1 MPYYGGAFTAI
12 YGDFTMTDA
21 KTDTVLAPLPPFG
34 DLEKNWGW
42 LLAFGLFS
50 IILGTIGLGM
60 TFMLTE
66 LAVVFF
72 AALLIVGGVFQILD
86 AFKCHGWKSSIWHM
100 LIALLYIGVGVY
112 MVLEPLHG
120 AVALT
125 LVLGATLIA
134 VGIARA
140 IMAFQ
145 VKPAPGWYWP
155 LISGI
160 ISLILGGLILAEWP
174 QSGLFIIGLF
184 IAIELIFNGWSYL
197 FIALAARSAGKNR
210 QASGGTTAF

>member
-1 MPYYGGAFTAI
+1 
-12 YGDFTMTDA
+12 MTDLN
-21 KTDTVLAPLPPFG
+21 TNPSMAPIPPFG

-42 LLAFGLFS
+42 LLAFGLLS

-66 LAVVFF
+66 LAIVFF
-72 AALLIVGGVFQILD
+72 AALLIVGGVFQLLD
-86 AFKCHGWKSSIWHM
+86 VIKCSGWKSTVWHV
-100 LIALLYIGVGVY
+100 LIALLYVAVGVY
-112 MVLEPLHG
+112 MVLEPLHT

-134 VGIARA
+134 IGLLRA

-145 VKPAPGWYWP
+145 VKPAKGWWWP
-155 LISGI
+155 LVSGG

-197 FIALAARSAGKNR
+197 FIALAARAAR
-210 QASGGTTAF
+210 QDRLKA

>member
-1 MPYYGGAFTAI
+1 
-12 YGDFTMTDA
+12 MTEPMTET
-21 KTDTVLAPLPPFG
+21 KTDTLLAPIPPFG

-42 LLAFGLFS
+42 LLAFGIFS

-72 AALLIVGGVFQILD
+72 AALLIIGGVFQILD
-86 AFKCHGWKSSIWHM
+86 AFKCQGWKSTIWHV

-112 MVLEPLHG
+112 MSIHPVVA
-120 AVALT
+120 AVSLT
-125 LVLGATLIA
+125 LVVGAMLIA
-134 VGIARA
+134 SGIVRA

-145 VKPAPGWYWP
+145 VKPAAGWYWP

-197 FIALAARSAGKNR
+197 FIALAAKAAGKAR
-210 QASGGTTAF
+210 KDAGTTLA

>member
-1 MPYYGGAFTAI
+1 
-12 YGDFTMTDA
+12 MTET
-21 KTDTVLAPLPPFG
+21 KTDTLLAPIPPFG

-42 LLAFGLFS
+42 LLAFGIFS

-72 AALLIVGGVFQILD
+72 AALLIIGGVFQILD
-86 AFKCHGWKSSIWHM
+86 ALKCQGWKSTIWHV

-112 MVLEPLHG
+112 MSIHPVVA
-120 AVALT
+120 AVSLT
-125 LVLGATLIA
+125 LVVGAMLIA
-134 VGIARA
+134 SGIVRT

-145 VKPAPGWYWP
+145 VKPAAGWYWP

-160 ISLILGGLILAEWP
+160 ISLVLGGLILAEWP

-184 IAIELIFNGWSYL
+184 ITIELIFNGWSYL
-197 FIALAARSAGKNR
+197 FIALAAKAAGKAR
-210 QASGGTTAF
+210 KDAGVTLAYLQ

>member
-1 MPYYGGAFTAI
+1 
-12 YGDFTMTDA
+12 MTET
-21 KTDTVLAPLPPFG
+21 KTDTLLAPIPPFG

-42 LLAFGLFS
+42 LLAFGIFS

-72 AALLIVGGVFQILD
+72 AALLIIGGVFQILD
-86 AFKCHGWKSSIWHM
+86 ALKCQGWKSTIWHV

-112 MVLEPLHG
+112 MSIHPVVA
-120 AVALT
+120 AVSLT
-125 LVLGATLIA
+125 LVVGAMLIA
-134 VGIARA
+134 SGIVRT

-145 VKPAPGWYWP
+145 VKPAAGWYWP

-160 ISLILGGLILAEWP
+160 ISLVLGGLILAEWP
-174 QSGLFIIGLF
+174 QSGLSIIGLF

-197 FIALAARSAGKNR
+197 FIALAAKAAGKAR
-210 QASGGTTAF
+210 KDAGVTLA